1 MAVAPA
7 CAQSRASAA
16 GGAHGAAPAAAPA
29 AASAPVAASA
39 AVSVSLLTIDG
50 PIGPAY
56 ADYVE
61 RGIARAAQERRALV
75 VLQLDTPGGLDT
87 AMRST
92 VRAILAA
99 PLPVACYVA
108 PSGARAASAGTY
120 ILYACH
126 IAAMAPGTN
135 LGAATPVQVGTGGP
149 GTASQGTGGQGMAS
163 SSTASPGTASPGTG
177 GPATAGPSTA
187 SPGPTGPGLPAAGKD
202 KAPSAM
208 EAKAVND
215 AAAYIRGL
223 AQLRGRNADWAEKSV
238 RQSLS
243 LSAGDALAAGVI
255 DIVARDLAQLLALA
269 DGRVVRVQNADWRV
283 AVAGAGVLDAAPD
296 WRTRFLAVI
305 ANPSV
310 ALILL
315 TVGMYGL
322 LFEFM
327 SPGAVL
333 PGVMGAICLLLG
345 LYGMQLLPINYSGL
359 ALICF
364 GLACMV
370 AEAFLPSFGV
380 IGLGG
385 VVAFVIGALLLMD
398 SEAPGFG
405 MPLGFVASV
414 GITAALLVGATAQ
427 VALRTRRR
435 PAPGITAGLE
445 GEMAEMLGDA
455 VREGWAN
462 VGGET
467 WRVVSDTPLRK
478 RQRVRVIGRSGRVL
492 RVVPADASASARA
505 PPAN

>member
-1 MAVAPA
+1 MSGGILSDSRAASSRFLQLLCLLCLLAVAPA
-7 CAQSRASAA
+7 CAQGQARPPS
-16 GGAHGAAPAAAPA
+16 
-29 AASAPVAASA
+29 VA
-39 AVSVSLLTIDG
+39 LLTIDG

-61 RGIARAAQERRALV
+61 RGIARAAAEGRSLV

-87 AMRST
+87 AMRSAI
-92 VRAILAA
+92 RAILAA

-135 LGAATPVQVGTGGP
+135 LGAATPVQV
-149 GTASQGTGGQGMAS
+149 
-163 SSTASPGTASPGTG
+163 SPA
-177 GPATAGPSTA
+177 GPAP
-187 SPGPTGPGLPAAGKD
+187 PEQGKD
-202 KAPSAM
+202 KTPSTM
-208 EAKAVND
+208 EAKAIND

-223 AQLRGRNADWAEKSV
+223 AQLRGRNAEWAEKSV

-243 LSAGDALAAGVI
+243 LSAGDALAAGVV
-255 DIVARDLAQLLALA
+255 DLVARDLAQLLALS
-269 DGRVVRVQNADWRV
+269 DGRVVRVRNADWRV
-283 AVAGAGVLDAAPD
+283 QAAGASVIDAAPD
-296 WRTRFLAVI
+296 WRTRLLTVI

-315 TVGMYGL
+315 TVGVYGL

-333 PGVMGAICLLLG
+333 PGVVGAICLLLG

-414 GITAALLVGATAQ
+414 GVMAALLVGATAQ

-435 PAPGITAGLE
+435 PTPGVTAQLE
-445 GEMAEMLGDA
+445 GEIAEMLGDT

-467 WRVVSDTPLRK
+467 WRVTTDTPLAA
-478 RQRVRVIGRSGRVL
+478 RQRVRVVGRRGRVL
-492 RVVPADASASARA
+492 QVVPVEPGTPDARA
-505 PPAN
+505 PDRKPANGR

>member
-1 MAVAPA
+1 VSGSIVSDGRATSPRWLQLLCLLFLLALAPA
-7 CAQSRASAA
+7 CAQ
-16 GGAHGAAPAAAPA
+16 
-29 AASAPVAASA
+29 APVRAP
-39 AVSVSLLTIDG
+39 SVALLTIDG

-61 RGIARAAQERRALV
+61 RGIARAGADGRALV

-87 AMRST
+87 AMRT
-92 VRAILAA
+92 IIRAILGA
-99 PLPVACYVA
+99 PLPVACFVA

-135 LGAATPVQVGTGGP
+135 LGAATPVQVSPAGP
-149 GTASQGTGGQGMAS
+149 GPPNAADDK
-163 SSTASPGTASPGTG
+163 AKDKP
-177 GPATAGPSTA
+177 PST
-187 SPGPTGPGLPAAGKD
+187 
-202 KAPSAM
+202 M
-208 EAKAVND
+208 EAKAIND

-223 AQLRGRNADWAEKSV
+223 AQLRGRNAEWAEKSV

-243 LSAGDALAAGVI
+243 LSAGDALAAGVV
-255 DIVARDLAQLLALA
+255 DLVARDVAQLLALSE
-269 DGRVVRVQNADWRV
+269 GRVVRVRNADWRV
-283 AVAGAGVLDAAPD
+283 QAGGAGVLDAAPD
-296 WRTRFLAVI
+296 WRTRLLAVI

-315 TVGMYGL
+315 TVGVYGL

-385 VVAFVIGALLLMD
+385 VIAFVIGALLLMD

-405 MPLGFVASV
+405 MPLGFVAAV
-414 GITAALLVGATAQ
+414 GVTAALLVGATAQ

-435 PAPGITAGLE
+435 PTPGVTARLE

-455 VREGWAN
+455 AREGWAN

-467 WRVVSDTPLRK
+467 WRVLTETPLAQG
-478 RQRVRVIGRSGRVL
+478 QRVRVMGRRGRVL
-492 RVVPADASASARA
+492 LVAPFEPGLDARA
-505 PPAN
+505 PDRKPANGP

>member
-1 MAVAPA
+1 MSGDSRATLSSLLQLLCLLFLLAVAPA
-7 CAQSRASAA
+7 CAR
-16 GGAHGAAPAAAPA
+16 AAARPP
-29 AASAPVAASA
+29 SVA
-39 AVSVSLLTIDG
+39 LLTIDG

-61 RGIARAAQERRALV
+61 RGIARAAAEGRALV
-75 VLQLDTPGGLDT
+75 VLQIDTPGGLDT
-87 AMRST
+87 AMRGT
-92 VRAILAA
+92 IRAILAA
-99 PLPVACYVA
+99 PLPVACFVA

-135 LGAATPVQVGTGGP
+135 LGAATPVQV
-149 GTASQGTGGQGMAS
+149 S
-163 SSTASPGTASPGTG
+163 
-177 GPATAGPSTA
+177 
-187 SPGPTGPGLPAAGKD
+187 PTGPGPPDADDNKGKD
-202 KAPSAM
+202 KPPSTM
-208 EAKAVND
+208 DRKAVND

-223 AQLRGRNADWAEKSV
+223 AQLRGRNADWAENSV

-243 LSAGDALAAGVI
+243 LSAGDALAAGVV
-255 DIVARDLAQLLALA
+255 DIVARDVPQLLALSE
-269 DGRVVRVQNADWRV
+269 GRVVRVRNADWRV
-283 AVAGAGVLDAAPD
+283 QAGGADVVDAAPD
-296 WRTRFLAVI
+296 WRTRLLAVI

-315 TVGMYGL
+315 TVGVYGL

-333 PGVMGAICLLLG
+333 PGVVGAICLLLG

-405 MPLGFVASV
+405 MPLGFVAAV
-414 GITAALLVGATAQ
+414 GVTAALLVGATAQ

-435 PAPGITAGLE
+435 PAPGVTARLE
-445 GEMAEMLGDA
+445 GELAEMLGDA
-455 VREGWAN
+455 TREGWAN

-467 WRVVSDTPLRK
+467 WRVLTETPLAHG
-478 RQRVRVIGRSGRVL
+478 QRVRVTGRRGRVL
-492 RVVPADASASARA
+492 LVASFDAGMPDARA
-505 PPAN
+505 PDRKPANGH

>member
-1 MAVAPA
+1 MLSCVLSCVPDCGLSCAPDRLLGCRVRRKTASPFLQLLCLLCLLAVAPA
-7 CAQSRASAA
+7 CA
-16 GGAHGAAPAAAPA
+16 PAQPRPPVPA
-29 AASAPVAASA
+29 AASAAA
-39 AVSVSLLTIDG
+39 AVSVSLLTVDG

-61 RGIARAAQERRALV
+61 RGIARAARDRRALV

-92 VRAILAA
+92 IRAILAA
-99 PLPVACYVA
+99 PLPVACFVA

-126 IAAMAPGTN
+126 VAAMAPGTN
-135 LGAATPVQVGTGGP
+135 LGAATPVQVGPAGP
-149 GTASQGTGGQGMAS
+149 G
-163 SSTASPGTASPGTG
+163 PPDN
-177 GPATAGPSTA
+177 
-187 SPGPTGPGLPAAGKD
+187 GKG

-243 LSAGDALAAGVI
+243 LSAGDALAAGVV

-269 DGRVVRVQNADWRV
+269 DGRVVRVRNANWRV
-283 AVAGAGVLDAAPD
+283 AVAGAAVLDAAPD
-296 WRTRFLAVI
+296 WHTRLLAVI
-305 ANPSV
+305 TNPSV

-385 VVAFVIGALLLMD
+385 VIAFVIGALLLMD

-435 PAPGITAGLE
+435 PAPGVSAELE
-445 GEMAEMLGDA
+445 GEIAEMLGDA

-467 WRVVSDTPLRK
+467 WRVVSDTPLRE
-478 RQRVRVIGRSGRVL
+478 RQRVRVVGRSGHVL
-492 RVVPADASASARA
+492 RVVPFDAAASARA
-505 PPAN
+505 PPPG

>member
-1 MAVAPA
+1 MVRCVVCPKTASSFLRLLCLACLLAVAPA
-7 CAQSRASAA
+7 CAQARSPAVGGNHDAAPASASASASAA
-16 GGAHGAAPAAAPA
+16 AAA
-29 AASAPVAASA
+29 A

-61 RGIARAAQERRALV
+61 RGIARAAQQRRALV
-75 VLQLDTPGGLDT
+75 VLRLDTPGGLDT

-92 VRAILAA
+92 IRAILAA

-135 LGAATPVQVGTGGP
+135 LGAATPVQVGP
-149 GTASQGTGGQGMAS
+149 G
-163 SSTASPGTASPGTG
+163 SPGTASPG
-177 GPATAGPSTA
+177 PSG
-187 SPGPTGPGLPAAGKD
+187 PGPPEGGKD
-202 KAPSAM
+202 KPPSAM

-223 AQLRGRNADWAEKSV
+223 AQLRGRNADWSEKSV

-243 LSAGDALAAGVI
+243 LSAADALAAGVV

-283 AVAGAGVLDAAPD
+283 AAAGAAVVDAAPD

-405 MPLGFVASV
+405 MPLGFVISV

-435 PAPGITAGLE
+435 PAPGVTAGLE
-445 GEMAEMLGDA
+445 GEIAEMLGDA

-467 WRVVSDTPLRK
+467 WRVVSDTPLRN
-478 RQRVRVIGRSGRVL
+478 RQRVRVVGRSGRVL
-492 RVVPADASASARA
+492 RVVPFDASASARA
-505 PPAN
+505 PPAH

>member
-1 MAVAPA
+1 MSGSIVFGGCAADGCACSPWAAWPSRLLPLSRQLLCLVFLLALAPA
-7 CAQSRASAA
+7 CAQASAR
-16 GGAHGAAPAAAPA
+16 AP
-29 AASAPVAASA
+29 SVA
-39 AVSVSLLTIDG
+39 LLTIEG

-61 RGIARAAQERRALV
+61 RGIARAGAEGRALV

-87 AMRST
+87 AMRT
-92 VRAILAA
+92 IIRAILGA
-99 PLPVACYVA
+99 PLPVACFVA

-135 LGAATPVQVGTGGP
+135 LGAATPDQVGPAGP
-149 GTASQGTGGQGMAS
+149 GPPNTGNDK
-163 SSTASPGTASPGTG
+163 G
-177 GPATAGPSTA
+177 GD
-187 SPGPTGPGLPAAGKD
+187 KD
-202 KAPSAM
+202 KLPPTM
-208 EAKAVND
+208 EAKAIND

-223 AQLRGRNADWAEKSV
+223 AQLRGRNAEWAGKSV

-243 LSAGDALAAGVI
+243 LSAGDALAAGVV
-255 DIVARDLAQLLALA
+255 DLVARDVPQLLALSE
-269 DGRVVRVQNADWRV
+269 GRVVRVRNADWRV
-283 AVAGAGVLDAAPD
+283 QAGGAGVFDAAPD
-296 WRTRFLAVI
+296 WRTRLFAVI

-315 TVGMYGL
+315 TVGVYGL

-385 VVAFVIGALLLMD
+385 VIAFVIGALLLMD

-405 MPLGFVASV
+405 MPLGFVAAV
-414 GITAALLVGATAQ
+414 GVTAALLVGATAQ

-435 PAPGITAGLE
+435 PAPGVTARLE

-455 VREGWAN
+455 AREGWAN

-467 WRVVSDTPLRK
+467 WRVVTDTPLAHG
-478 RQRVRVIGRSGRVL
+478 QQVRVVGRRGRVL
-492 RVVPADASASARA
+492 QVAPFEPGTRDARA
-505 PPAN
+505 PDRKPANGP

>member
-1 MAVAPA
+1 MSDGFASDGFVSGHQAASSSRLLPLWRQLLCLVFLLALAPA
-7 CAQSRASAA
+7 CAQASAR
-16 GGAHGAAPAAAPA
+16 AP
-29 AASAPVAASA
+29 SVA
-39 AVSVSLLTIDG
+39 LLTIDG

-61 RGIARAAQERRALV
+61 RGIARAGAEGRALV

-87 AMRST
+87 AMRSII
-92 VRAILAA
+92 RAILGA
-99 PLPVACYVA
+99 PLPVACFVA

-135 LGAATPVQVGTGGP
+135 LGAATPVQVGPAGP
-149 GTASQGTGGQGMAS
+149 G
-163 SSTASPGTASPGTG
+163 PPD
-177 GPATAGPSTA
+177 
-187 SPGPTGPGLPAAGKD
+187 AADDKGKGKGKD
-202 KAPSAM
+202 KPPSTM
-208 EAKAVND
+208 EAKAIND

-223 AQLRGRNADWAEKSV
+223 AQLRGRNAEWAEKSV

-243 LSAGDALAAGVI
+243 LSAGDALAAGVV
-255 DIVARDLAQLLALA
+255 DLVARDVSQLLALSE
-269 DGRVVRVQNADWRV
+269 GRVVRVRNADWRV
-283 AVAGAGVLDAAPD
+283 QAGGAGVLDAAPD
-296 WRTRFLAVI
+296 WRTRLLAVI

-310 ALILL
+310 ALLLL
-315 TVGMYGL
+315 TVGAYGL

-385 VVAFVIGALLLMD
+385 VIAFVIGALLLMD

-405 MPLGFVASV
+405 MPLGFVAAV
-414 GITAALLVGATAQ
+414 GVTAALLVGATAQ

-435 PAPGITAGLE
+435 PAPGVTARLE

-455 VREGWAN
+455 AREGWAN

-467 WRVVSDTPLRK
+467 WRVVTDTPLAQG
-478 RQRVRVIGRSGRVL
+478 QRVRVVGRRGRVL
-492 RVVPADASASARA
+492 QVAPFEPGTLDARA
-505 PPAN
+505 PDRKPANGP

>member
-1 MAVAPA
+1 VVGRKRASSFLQLLCLLCLLAVAPA
-7 CAQSRASAA
+7 CAWASASA
-16 GGAHGAAPAAAPA
+16 SAS
-29 AASAPVAASA
+29 ASAPASA
-39 AVSVSLLTIDG
+39 LASVTLLTVDG

-75 VLQLDTPGGLDT
+75 VLLIDTPGGLDT

-92 VRAILAA
+92 IRAILAA
-99 PLPVACYVA
+99 PLPVACFVA

-135 LGAATPVQVGTGGP
+135 LGAATPVQIG
-149 GTASQGTGGQGMAS
+149 SGGQG
-163 SSTASPGTASPGTG
+163 
-177 GPATAGPSTA
+177 PSG
-187 SPGPTGPGLPAAGKD
+187 PGPPDANKD

-255 DIVARDLAQLLALA
+255 DLVARDLAQLLALA
-269 DGRVVRVQNADWRV
+269 DGRVVRVLHADWRV
-283 AVAGAGVLDAAPD
+283 QVAGAGVADAAPD
-296 WRTRFLAVI
+296 WRTRLLAVI
-305 ANPSV
+305 TNPSV

-414 GITAALLVGATAQ
+414 GITAALLVGVTAQ

-435 PAPGITAGLE
+435 PAPGVTAHLE
-445 GEMAEMLGDA
+445 GEIAEMLGDA

-467 WRVVSDTPLRK
+467 WRVVSDLPLHD
-478 RQRVRVIGRSGRVL
+478 RQRVRVVGRSGRVL
-492 RVVPADASASARA
+492 RVVPVDAAASARA
-505 PPAN
+505 PPVDKT

>member
-1 MAVAPA
+1 VVRCVVCPKTASYFLRLLCLAGLLAVALA
-7 CAQSRASAA
+7 CAQARSPATGGGYDATPAS
-16 GGAHGAAPAAAPA
+16 APAAAA
-29 AASAPVAASA
+29 AAA
-39 AVSVSLLTIDG
+39 SVSLLTIDG

-61 RGIARAAQERRALV
+61 RGIARAAQERRALI
-75 VLQLDTPGGLDT
+75 VLRLDTPGGLDT

-92 VRAILAA
+92 IRAILAA

-135 LGAATPVQVGTGGP
+135 LGAATPVQVGT
-149 GTASQGTGGQGMAS
+149 
-163 SSTASPGTASPGTG
+163 
-177 GPATAGPSTA
+177 A
-187 SPGPTGPGLPAAGKD
+187 SPGPTGPGPPEGGKD

-223 AQLRGRNADWAEKSV
+223 AQLRGRNADWAEQSV

-243 LSAGDALAAGVI
+243 LSAGDALAAGVV

-269 DGRVVRVQNADWRV
+269 DSRVVRVHNADWRV
-283 AVAGAGVLDAAPD
+283 AVAGAAVADAAPD

-405 MPLGFVASV
+405 MPLGFVAGV

-435 PAPGITAGLE
+435 PAPGVTAGLE
-445 GEMAEMLGDA
+445 GEIAEMLGDA

-467 WRVVSDTPLRK
+467 WRVVSDTPLRAG
-478 RQRVRVIGRSGRVL
+478 QRVRVVGRSGRVL
-492 RVVPADASASARA
+492 RVVPFDAAASARA

>member
-1 MAVAPA
+1 VVRRNKASSFLQLLCLVCLLVVAPA
-7 CAQSRASAA
+7 CAQAEAPSQPQSQSQSHRP
-16 GGAHGAAPAAAPA
+16 APAHAAS
-29 AASAPVAASA
+29 AASAPA
-39 AVSVSLLTIDG
+39 AVSAAGAISLLTIDG

-61 RGIARAAQERRALV
+61 RGIARAAQQRRALV

-92 VRAILAA
+92 IRAILAA

-108 PSGARAASAGTY
+108 PGGARAASAGTY

-135 LGAATPVQVGTGGP
+135 LGAATPVQVGPSGP
-149 GTASQGTGGQGMAS
+149 GPPEG
-163 SSTASPGTASPGTG
+163 
-177 GPATAGPSTA
+177 
-187 SPGPTGPGLPAAGKD
+187 GKD

-243 LSAGDALAAGVI
+243 LSAGDALAAGVV

-269 DGRVVRVQNADWRV
+269 DGRVVRVRDADWRV
-283 AVAGAGVLDAAPD
+283 AVAGAGVVDAAPD
-296 WRTRFLAVI
+296 WRTRLLAVI

-385 VVAFVIGALLLMD
+385 VVAFVIGALLLVD

-435 PAPGITAGLE
+435 PAPGVTAGLE
-445 GEMAEMLGDA
+445 GEIAEMLGDA

-467 WRVVSDTPLRK
+467 WRVVSDTPLRD
-478 RQRVRVIGRSGRVL
+478 RQRVRVVGRSGRVL
-492 RVVPADASASARA
+492 RVVPFDASASARA
-505 PPAN
+505 PPAH